1 MKLALIGFG
10 YVAKATARRM
20 SGRAQ
25 LYATTRT
32 EDRMAQIREAGVEP
46 VLAAPATPDGA
57 AALNALIAGS
67 THVIVS
73 VPPGEAGDPVLAALL
88 PGTIGNKWIGYLSTT
103 GVYGDCQGGW
113 AFEWDDPAP
122 GQRRSVLRREAEIG
136 WQAHGATLF
145 RLAGIYG
152 PGQSPFDR
160 IRRGEAARILK
171 PGHVFSR
178 IHVDD
183 IASALD
189 LAMARDVRGEV
200 FNLADDRPEENS
212 VVTEAAAR
220 MLGLPPPPAIP
231 FDEAQ
236 MSPMMASFYAECRRV
251 SNARAKAVLGW
262 RLRYPTWR
270 EGLAAILQTEKASTA
285 PAP

>member
-10 YVAKATARRM
+10 YVATATARRM
-20 SGRAQ
+20 TGRAK
-25 LYATTRT
+25 LYATTRA
-32 EDRMAQIREAGVEP
+32 EDRMAHIREAGVEP
-46 VLAAPATPDGA
+46 VIADPSTPEGA
-57 AALNALIAGS
+57 EALSALIAGS

-73 VPPGEAGDPVLAALL
+73 VPPGETGDPVLAALR
-88 PGTIGNKWIGYLSTT
+88 PGTLTDQWIGYLSTT
-103 GVYGDCQGGW
+103 GVYGDRQGGW

-122 GQRRSVLRREAEIG
+122 GQHRSVLRRQAEAG
-136 WQAHGATLF
+136 WQGYGATLF

-152 PGQSPFDR
+152 TGQSPFDR
-160 IRRGEAARILK
+160 IRRGDAARILK

-183 IASALD
+183 IALALD
-189 LAMARDVRGEV
+189 LAMARNVKGEV

-212 VVTEAAAR
+212 VVTEAAAA

-262 RLRYPTWR
+262 RPSFPTWR
-270 EGLAAILQTEKASTA
+270 EGLAAILQAEKASTA

>member
-20 SGRAQ
+20 AGRTE
-25 LYATTRT
+25 LFATTRAK
-32 EDRMAQIREAGVEP
+32 DRMAQISESGVEP
-46 VLAAPATPDGA
+46 VLADPATPEGA
-57 AALNALIAGS
+57 EALNTLIAGS

-73 VPPGEAGDPVLAALL
+73 VPPGDTGDPVLAAIRPETL
-88 PGTIGNKWIGYLSTT
+88 IGQWVGYLSTT
-103 GVYGDCQGGW
+103 GVYGDRQGGW

-122 GQRRSVLRREAEIG
+122 GQRRSVLRREAEQG

-160 IRRGEAARILK
+160 VRRGEAARILK

-183 IASALD
+183 IALALD

-212 VVTEAAAR
+212 VVTEAAAE

-231 FDEAQ
+231 FDDAQ

-262 RLRYPTWR
+262 RPAFPTWR
-270 EGLAAILQTEKASTA
+270 EGLAAILQAEKASTA